1 MGGGEKLAKCGAGDA
16 GRNPATTAET
26 GRGGRGRKLGEL
38 AKDQGVEPYE
48 LLLRVTREDR
58 GRAGM
63 VGFGMSEENTELILS
78 HPLGMVCSDAG
89 ARATYGALSSGTP
102 HPRAYG
108 SFPRVL
114 GHYSRDR
121 GLFGLETAIRKFTAM
136 PADKLRFSGR
146 GRLVAGV
153 FADRVA
159 LDPDPLAQQLARPQP
174 PPPPTALLRA

>member
-1 MGGGEKLAKCGAGDA
+1 
-16 GRNPATTAET
+16 
-26 GRGGRGRKLGEL
+26 
-38 AKDQGVEPYE
+38 
-48 LLLRVTREDR
+48 
-58 GRAGM
+58 M

-136 PADKLRFSGR
+136 PADKLRLSGR
-146 GRLVAGV
+146 GRIVAGGFADLVA
-153 FADRVA
+153 F
-159 LDPDPLAQQLARPQP
+159 DPDTVADNTTFENPHQYPTGIPHVMVNGEWVIRDGEHTGATPGRVLRPE
-174 PPPPTALLRA
+174 